1 MATLTT
7 LGKHLP
13 TLSCRIGYV
22 HVPREMMPRK
32 QPAGG
37 GEEEHVFPEDAAA
50 PSMGR
55 GLHTFPIC
63 RIFYEDA

>member
-1 MATLTT
+1 M
-7 LGKHLP
+7 
-13 TLSCRIGYV
+13 GYV
-22 HVPREMMPRK
+22 HVSREMMPWKR
-32 QPAGG
+32 PAGG

-63 RIFYEDA
+63 HISYEDA